1 MAPCGGSNAKQGTSG
16 TVRLWPDMPR
26 FFFHV
31 RDGEPVDDPDGMFL
45 PDMRS
50 ARLEAVRSARD
61 FMAEDLRR
69 GRLHLSS
76 WIEVTDEQ
84 GEAIFALPFAE
95 AVEIDR

>member
-1 MAPCGGSNAKQGTSG
+1 
-16 TVRLWPDMPR
+16 MPR

-45 PDMRS
+45 SDMRG
-50 ARLEAVRSARD
+50 ARLEAVRSARNII
-61 FMAEDLRR
+61 AEDLRR

-95 AVEIDR
+95 AVEITR

>member
-1 MAPCGGSNAKQGTSG
+1 MSATNI
-16 TVRLWPDMPR
+16 
-26 FFFHV
+26 
-31 RDGEPVDDPDGMFL
+31 VDDPDGMFL

-61 FMAEDLRR
+61 HHGR
-69 GRLHLSS
+69 GLAARTAPPSS

-95 AVEIDR
+95 AVEINR